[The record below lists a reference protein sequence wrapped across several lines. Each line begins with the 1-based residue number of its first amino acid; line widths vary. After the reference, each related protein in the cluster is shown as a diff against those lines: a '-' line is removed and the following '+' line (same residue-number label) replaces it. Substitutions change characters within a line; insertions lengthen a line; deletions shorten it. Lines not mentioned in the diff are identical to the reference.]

1 MVATQ
6 TQRLTI
12 PVAENTV
19 LLIRESCAWAR
30 VFYLYNVGTGTLNCT
45 WQSQIG
51 SVWAD
56 IGSSFDVGP
65 KGGGNDVVV
74 STITDTEPLRLLAS
88 GGSAGVSREL
98 EVTYCRFF
106 DESVTEWASIV
117 M

>member
-12 PVAENTV
+12 PVAEDTV

-30 VFYLYNVGTGTLNCT
+30 TFYLYNVGTGTLSLT
-45 WQSQIG
+45 WQKQIG
-51 SVWAD
+51 STWSDVGD
-56 IGSSFDVGP
+56 SFDLGP
-65 KGGGNDVVV
+65 KGGEDDVVV

-88 GGSAGVSREL
+88 GGSGGTSREL
-98 EVTYCRFF
+98 EISYTRFY
-106 DESVTEWASIV
+106 DESVAEWASIV

>member
-1 MVATQ
+1 MVATR

-12 PVAENTV
+12 PVAEDTV

-30 VFYLYNVGTGTLNCT
+30 TFYLYNVGTGTLSCQ
-45 WQSQIG
+45 WQKQIG
-51 SVWAD
+51 STWSD
-56 IGSSFDVGP
+56 IGSSFDIGP
-65 KGGGNDVVV
+65 KGGGDDVVV

-88 GGSAGVSREL
+88 GGSGGTSKEL
-98 EVTYCRFF
+98 EVTYCVFF